1 MNAKIVGTAGH
12 SQATPLYLFNCAV
25 SLTMMIGFKYI
36 PASEPLTPLGMEVIG
51 IFIGMLY
58 GWLIVGDLFWPSVAG
73 MVLLGLSDYTTV
85 AKAFQSGFGNNTVL
99 LLFFFFIFTNI
110 IADAGITNYIA
121 VWLSRR
127 KFAQG
132 KPYMLSFLLAFTM
145 FVLVFMV
152 SATAGCLIMFPIIK
166 EVARLYGFEP
176 GEAWPKHMIIGAT
189 YVACT
194 GYMLLPFKSLPVVV
208 FASYAQLS
216 GQSINIGPYIL
227 CTIAMTV
234 ASMLIF
240 LAVLKFV
247 LKPDMSKITNN
258 NIIFEEIPRLNS
270 YQRLVFGYFI
280 VIIVLLL
287 WPTFAPKAWTVTKLI
302 NSIGNTGI
310 LALSVVIFAGLKMI
324 NHQGKEISMQMLCE
338 RGITWSLIFL

>member
-1 MNAKIVGTAGH
+1 
-12 SQATPLYLFNCAV
+12 
-25 SLTMMIGFKYI
+25 
-36 PASEPLTPLGMEVIG
+36 
-51 IFIGMLY
+51 
-58 GWLIVGDLFWPSVAG
+58 
-73 MVLLGLSDYTTV
+73 
-85 AKAFQSGFGNNTVL
+85 
-99 LLFFFFIFTNI
+99 
-110 IADAGITNYIA
+110 
-121 VWLSRR
+121 
-127 KFAQG
+127 
-132 KPYMLSFLLAFTM
+132 M

-166 EVARLYGFEP
+166 EVAHLYGFEP

-270 YQRLVFGYFI
+270 YQRWFLVTSLSLLCCYYGRLLLPKLGQLPNLS
-280 VIIVLLL
+280 IVL
-287 WPTFAPKAWTVTKLI
+287 
-302 NSIGNTGI
+302 GI
-310 LALSVVIFAGLKMI
+310 REF
-324 NHQGKEISMQMLCE
+324 
-338 RGITWSLIFL
+338 